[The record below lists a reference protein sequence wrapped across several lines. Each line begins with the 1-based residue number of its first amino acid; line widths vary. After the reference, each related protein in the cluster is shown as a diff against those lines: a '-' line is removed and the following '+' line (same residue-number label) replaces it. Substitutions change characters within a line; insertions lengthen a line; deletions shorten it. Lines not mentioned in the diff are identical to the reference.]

1 MGSDFWESFTG
12 GADAGIET
20 MGEEVTIGGVAMQA
34 VVQPAESK
42 PGIVPGGLSAG
53 VTHTLQVALGVGS
66 WVVDGAQVVSRALIG
81 RVVSKEHFGGGWLI
95 HAGPES
101 RWDGDLG

>member
-1 MGSDFWESFTG
+1 MSDFWDSFTG
-12 GADAGIET
+12 GADAAILT
-20 MGEEVTIGGVAMQA
+20 MGEEVTIGGVAMRA

-53 VTHTLQVALGVGS
+53 VTHVLHVSLADGGAVA
-66 WVVDGAQVVSRALIG
+66 DGALVVSRALTG

-95 HAGPES
+95 HAGPEN
-101 RWDGDLG
+101 RWEGDMG